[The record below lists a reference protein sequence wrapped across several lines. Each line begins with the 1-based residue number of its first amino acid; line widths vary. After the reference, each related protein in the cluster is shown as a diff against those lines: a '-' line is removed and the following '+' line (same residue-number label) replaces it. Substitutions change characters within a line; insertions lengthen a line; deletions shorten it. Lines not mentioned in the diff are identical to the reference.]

1 MDQATAVIVGGVLLL
16 VVILALV
23 AISRGGDRTATT

>member
-1 MDQATAVIVGGVLLL
+1 MDQATAVIIGGVLLL

-23 AISRGGDRTATT
+23 AISRGGDRAATT